1 MKHEVITKNKKI
13 IQLPLEILSFL
24 KMKSRCE
31 FQGALLKLLVIHVKY
46 EENSVQILIQIVDC
60 LMTEAVII

>member
-13 IQLPLEILSFL
+13 IQLPLEIVSFL

-31 FQGALLKLLVIHVKY
+31 FQGTLLKLLVIHVKY
-46 EENSVQILIQIVDC
+46 EENSVQILIQIVDS